1 MKLRLITREQETFE
15 NAFAAQIE
23 DYRKVRPDVEIEVV
37 TLPIAD
43 HFMKMVHQR
52 GCTSDEFDLFLCNTD
67 WLPEVIARG
76 EIVNLN
82 ELIDSHPPHGWPDA
96 WHPAMLGLQ
105 KSGGNV
111 YGLPWHDGPVV
122 FHTRSD
128 LFECADEKA
137 RFLAECGRALEVP
150 KSWDEFLEVS
160 QFFTR
165 PEEDLWG
172 TVVAAYTDGHNDV
185 YDFLIQLWSRG
196 GELFD
201 ASGNPVFDSAIGVE
215 ALQFCSD
222 LIHKYKVASPECLKL
237 GSVESGDYYASG
249 KAAMMVNWCGFAAV
263 CEMPQYSKIVGKNR
277 CTTVPSGPAGSI
289 SLNIYWVL
297 TIPVGSKQ
305 AEEAYAFMQ
314 HISAPH
320 TDKMVSMAGANGV
333 RLSTWNDAE
342 VRSVYPHYGIIE
354 SVHAKTRTLPAIPE
368 YPQVNEMI
376 SAAVHKVVHLG
387 QDAGE
392 SLKLAA
398 DEARGY
404 LRSTGRLK

>member
-1 MKLRLITREQETFE
+1 
-15 NAFAAQIE
+15 
-23 DYRKVRPDVEIEVV
+23 
-37 TLPIAD
+37 
-43 HFMKMVHQR
+43 
-52 GCTSDEFDLFLCNTD
+52 
-67 WLPEVIARG
+67 
-76 EIVNLN
+76 
-82 ELIDSHPPHGWPDA
+82 
-96 WHPAMLGLQ
+96 
-105 KSGGNV
+105 
-111 YGLPWHDGPVV
+111 
-122 FHTRSD
+122 
-128 LFECADEKA
+128 
-137 RFLAECGRALEVP
+137 
-150 KSWDEFLEVS
+150 
-160 QFFTR
+160 
-165 PEEDLWG
+165 
-172 TVVAAYTDGHNDV
+172 
-185 YDFLIQLWSRG
+185 
-196 GELFD
+196 
-201 ASGNPVFDSAIGVE
+201 
-215 ALQFCSD
+215 
-222 LIHKYKVASPECLKL
+222 
-237 GSVESGDYYASG
+237 
-249 KAAMMVNWCGFAAV
+249 MMVNWCGFAAV

-297 TIPVGSKQ
+297 TIPVGSNQ

-376 SAAVHKVVHLG
+376 SAAVHNVVHLG

-404 LRSTGRLK
+404 LRSTGRLN